1 MSRAPHPTNVYS
13 NFDLYSMCQQISD
26 FLPKYFQV
34 KMFEEKIT
42 HYALKVAEHEKNT
55 MLHKKEQQSTK
66 KELEVSIEYKTKYE
80 RWVL

>member
-1 MSRAPHPTNVYS
+1 
-13 NFDLYSMCQQISD
+13 
-26 FLPKYFQV
+26 
-34 KMFEEKIT
+34 MFEEKIT